1 MKKTI
6 ILTGT
11 TSGLGKALFTILAK
25 EKIHILAID
34 RSTNNLESTP
44 DVKAKIE
51 YLYCDLSKDDLS
63 NFQFEESMFKDSSE
77 VIFIMNAATIQP
89 LSLFSVA
96 SVSEFRGAF
105 NTNLFSYLELLQQ
118 LVKITSVYKRKLRLV
133 LISTGAINHVI
144 NGWASYSA
152 SKSAHVIFC
161 RHIAAENGHVSLVE
175 YNPGVFESKMQN
187 QISIFSK
194 ENNPN
199 MILDELPNPLDISM
213 RIVNEI
219 LK

>member
-25 EKIHILAID
+25 ENIHILAID

-44 DVKAKIE
+44 DVKAIIE
-51 YLYCDLSKDDLS
+51 YLHCDLSQDNLS
-63 NFQFEESMFKDSSE
+63 NFQFEESMFKTSSE

-96 SVSEFRGAF
+96 SVSEFRSAF

-118 LVKITSVYKRKLRLV
+118 LVRITSVYKRKLRLV

-161 RHIAAENGHVSLVE
+161 RHVAAENGHVSLIE
-175 YNPGVFESKMQN
+175 YDPGVFQSKIQS
-187 QISIFSK
+187 QISEFTK
-194 ENNPN
+194 ENPEST
-199 MILDELPNPLDISM
+199 LYDELPNPLDISN
-213 RIVNEI
+213 RIISDI
-219 LK
+219 LG